1 MNPRVLLC
9 TGGIGSGKSV
19 VVKTFNI
26 LGVPAYDCDRAAKE
40 LYDRDPQ
47 LLASVVNLVG
57 SDVLDADGRLDR
69 SALAGR
75 IFADAAL
82 LAALEAI
89 VHPAV
94 IRDFER
100 WKAAQTTPLVVIE
113 SAILLENPAFDRL
126 YDSVV
131 AVTAPEDVRIAR
143 ILARDGVD
151 EAQVRRRMAAQWS
164 DAQRA
169 ARADYILEND
179 DRQAL
184 LPAVLEIIEKEQKKM
199 EKTDLKKILSVSGEH
214 GLFAY
219 VAQGRNGIIA
229 ESLATKQR
237 QLLGATAKVSSL
249 ADISIFTDEADVTLR
264 DVLTTMAAKLGQGPA
279 MSPKSDPKAIK
290 AFFAEVIPNYDA
302 DRFYVS
308 HMKKI
313 LDWYEALRN
322 YATLEFVEDEEEA
335 EEAATEEEK
344 PAEEK
349 AE

>member
-19 VVKTFNI
+19 VVKAFQV
-26 LGVPAYDCDRAAKE
+26 LGIPSYDCDRAAKD
-40 LYDRDPQ
+40 LYDRDPE
-47 LLASVVNLVG
+47 LLAAVVELAG
-57 SDVLDADGRLDR
+57 TDVLDAGGRLDR
-69 SALAGR
+69 AALAGK
-75 IFADAAL
+75 IFADESL

-94 IRDFER
+94 VRDFEH
-100 WKAAQTTPLVVIE
+100 WKAEQDSPLVVIE
-113 SAILLENPAFDRL
+113 SAILLENRAFDHL

-131 AVTAPEDVRIAR
+131 AVTAPEEVRIAR
-143 ILARDGVD
+143 VMARDGAD

-169 ARADYILEND
+169 ARADYVLEND
-179 DRQAL
+179 NRQAL
-184 LPAVLEIIEKEQKKM
+184 LPAVLDIIDKEQKKM

-229 ESLATKQR
+229 ESLSTKQR
-237 QLLGATAKVSSL
+237 QLLGSNAKVSSL
-249 ADISIFTDEADVTLR
+249 ADISIYTDETDVSLR
-264 DVLTTMAAKLGQGPA
+264 EVLATMAEKLAQGPA
-279 MSPKSDPKAIK
+279 LNPKSDPKAIK
-290 AFFAEVIPNYDA
+290 AFFAEVIPNYDE

-313 LDWYEALRN
+313 LGWYEELRSF
-322 YATLEFVEDEEEA
+322 ASLEFVEEEEEEA
-335 EEAATEEEK
+335 EPAEAEEK
-344 PAEEK
+344 PEEEK

>member
-47 LLASVVNLVG
+47 LLAAVVDLVG
-57 SDVLDADGRLDR
+57 PDVLDADGRLDR

-82 LAALEAI
+82 LSALEAI

-100 WKAAQTTPLVVIE
+100 WKAGQAASLVVIE

-131 AVTAPEDVRIAR
+131 AVTAPEEVRITR
-143 ILARDGVD
+143 VLARDGVD
-151 EAQVRRRMAAQWS
+151 EVQVRRRMATQWS

-169 ARADYILEND
+169 ARADYVLEND

-249 ADISIFTDEADVTLR
+249 ADISIFTDEADVALR

-322 YATLEFVEDEEEA
+322 YATLEFVEEEEEA
-335 EEAATEEEK
+335 EETAAEEEK

>member
-19 VVKTFNI
+19 VVKAFQV
-26 LGVPAYDCDRAAKE
+26 LGIPSYDCDRAAKD
-40 LYDRDPQ
+40 LYDRDPE
-47 LLASVVNLVG
+47 LLAAVVELAG
-57 SDVLDADGRLDR
+57 TDVLDAGGRLDR
-69 SALAGR
+69 AALASR
-75 IFADAAL
+75 IFADESL

-94 IRDFER
+94 VRDFEH
-100 WKAAQTTPLVVIE
+100 WKAEQDSPLVVIE
-113 SAILLENPAFDRL
+113 SAILLENRAFDHL

-131 AVTAPEDVRIAR
+131 AVTAPEEVRIAR
-143 ILARDGVD
+143 VMARDGAD

-169 ARADYILEND
+169 ARADYVLEND
-179 DRQAL
+179 NRQAL
-184 LPAVLEIIEKEQKKM
+184 LPAVLDIIDKEQKKM

-219 VAQGRNGIIA
+219 IAQGRNGIIA
-229 ESLATKQR
+229 ESLETGNR
-237 QLLGATAKVSSL
+237 QLFGPNAKVSAL
-249 ADISIFTDEADVTLR
+249 ADISIYTDEADVPLR
-264 DVLTTMAAKLGQGPA
+264 EVLTAMAEKLAQGPA
-279 MSPKSDPKAIK
+279 PDPKSDNRTIK
-290 AFFAEVIPNYDA
+290 NFFAEVIPNYDE

-313 LDWYEALRN
+313 LGWYEVLRTH
-322 YATLEFVEDEEEA
+322 ASLDFV
-335 EEAATEEEK
+335 EEEK
-344 PAEEK
+344 KEEEKEEEK